1 MVASS
6 LVASILVTFYLSSIL
21 FIIEQVF
28 SVAIKKHPWG
38 LLQGVKVLCC
48 SLDFL
53 MALEPTKASFTRNGL
68 VHTQTHIV
76 PFVPKSGTLVGCVQ
90 TGTLQIETTKTVI
103 RKVER
108 YAILPFR
115 SRLNG
120 QMENMSTEGLRSRP
134 NTKQNCKAILPFPCE
149 QPICSLQKLER
160 RWIGTIAF
168 VCEHKLV
175 ISLKK
180 LK

>member
-1 MVASS
+1 MSKFYAGVW
-6 LVASILVTFYLSSIL
+6 TFLWLLSQLRPRS
-21 FIIEQVF
+21 
-28 SVAIKKHPWG
+28 HG
-38 LLQGVKVLCC
+38 
-48 SLDFL
+48 
-53 MALEPTKASFTRNGL
+53 TASFTRKRTSL
-68 VHTQTHIV
+68 HI
-76 PFVPKSGTLVGCVQ
+76 VPKSGTLVGCVQ

-108 YAILPFR
+108 HAILPFR

-180 LK
+180 LKQNKLMHPFTSPKLVRACSS